1 MSVRAILV
9 WMRLLPMMRMWISAS
24 PREPRYCIFQTAWM
38 LRIGFISFLVLDIYV
53 TCKCLYGP
61 KKILLGDP
69 PSAAVDR
76 TESSGFRQCEPSPSW
91 KQWIAIVFFSEITAI
106 FLGTVAK
113 VFTYLLFLNFQRMY
127 SVLEMKL
134 FLEIYFQME

>member
-9 WMRLLPMMRMWISAS
+9 CMRLLPMMRMWISAS
-24 PREPRYCIFQTAWM
+24 PREPRYCIFHTAWM

-61 KKILLGDP
+61 KIILLGGP

-91 KQWIAIVFFSEITAI
+91 KHWIIIVFFPKSLHPSICHI
-106 FLGTVAK
+106 SGHS
-113 VFTYLLFLNFQRMY
+113 YRNFSGSQN
-127 SVLEMKL
+127 V
-134 FLEIYFQME
+134 